1 MSWGQVSIITLL
13 VYWIVGTI
21 VYLITNEYEEFAVYW
36 ALGIMVPITYILFYP
51 LRVWKH
57 YKSNIKVYKKY
68 NLSYWE
74 KLIGKGLC
82 DGQKM
87 WVWEIKKFYKDR
99 WEEEE

>member
-1 MSWGQVSIITLL
+1 MSWWQVSIITLL

-21 VYLITNEYEEFAVYW
+21 VYVIKGEDEEFTVCW
-36 ALGIMVPITYILFYP
+36 SMGIVFFILYILFYP

-74 KLIGKGLC
+74 KLIGKGILN
-82 DGQKM
+82 GQKM
-87 WVWEIKKFYKDR
+87 WDWEIKKYYKDR
-99 WEEEE
+99 WEDEE

>member
-1 MSWGQVSIITLL
+1 MEWWQVSIITLL
-13 VYWIVGTI
+13 VYWIVGVAI
-21 VYLITNEYEEFAVYW
+21 YEIKRENEDFAVCW
-36 ALGIMVPITYILFYP
+36 GMGLVFPILYVLFYP

-82 DGQKM
+82 NGKKM
-87 WVWEIKKFYKDR
+87 WFWEMKKFYKNM
-99 WEEEE
+99 EEE